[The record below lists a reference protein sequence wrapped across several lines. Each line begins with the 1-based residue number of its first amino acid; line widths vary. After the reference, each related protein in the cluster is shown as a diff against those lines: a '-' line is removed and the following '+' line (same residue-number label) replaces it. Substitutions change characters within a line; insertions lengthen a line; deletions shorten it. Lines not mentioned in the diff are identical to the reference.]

1 MTSLSAAA
9 KIASSSLAATQVQL
23 SVTAS
28 NIANA
33 DTEGYTRK
41 TASTSA
47 LSSAGSGSGVS
58 IDSIAS
64 GVSAL
69 LMKQLTAATSETA
82 AAEKTADYL
91 NQLQSAMGSTTS
103 SNETGTSLANLIANV
118 ETAVSDL
125 AGTPES
131 TSLAYSAL
139 SALETLTSELN
150 DLSSTIQDLRSS
162 ADSEIATS
170 VDAANAAIEK
180 IDALNE
186 QITSAKANGS
196 GTADL
201 EDQRNTALAELS
213 QYLGVTSFLGS
224 DGSMKVYT
232 TSGQVLVDST
242 AHSLSFDETTT
253 ITASQSYD
261 GTSSGLSGITVDG
274 SDITGS
280 ISTGTIGGLLDLRD
294 ETLPAT
300 QEMLDEL
307 SGTLISTLNAV
318 IPDLLTGS
326 SASDISVNEDLLADP
341 SALLSGSGG
350 TASETA
356 EALLEALQGDD
367 TSFGSADSLSAREE
381 DFASYATD
389 ILSLIVSQ
397 SNAADT
403 ALELAGTELTTVTDT
418 ISSTYGVNVDEET
431 VRLSEL
437 EQLYSVSSQILSILK
452 EMFEDLLSAVQ

>member
-9 KIASSSLAATQVQL
+9 KIASSSLAATQVQM

-33 DTEGYTRK
+33 DTEGYTK
-41 TASTSA
+41 KSATTSA
-47 LSSAGSGSGVS
+47 LTSAGTGSGVS
-58 IDSIAS
+58 IGDISS
-64 GVSAL
+64 GVSTL
-69 LMKQLTAATSETA
+69 LMKQLTSATSETA

-91 NQLQSAMGSTTS
+91 DQLQSAMGSTTS
-103 SNETGTSLANLIANV
+103 SDDTGTSLANMLANV

-131 TSLAYSAL
+131 TSLAYSTL
-139 SALETLTSELN
+139 SALETLTTELN
-150 DLSSTIQDLRSS
+150 DLSSTIQDLRSN
-162 ADSEIATS
+162 ADSDIATS
-170 VDAANAAIEK
+170 VDAANAAIEA
-180 IDALNE
+180 IDALND
-186 QITSAKANGS
+186 QIVAAKAS
-196 GTADL
+196 GASTGDL

-242 AHSLSFDETTT
+242 AHTLSFDETAT

-274 SDITGS
+274 NDITDS
-280 ISTGTIGGLLDLRD
+280 ISTGTIGSLLELRD
-294 ETLPAT
+294 ETLPAA
-300 QEMLDEL
+300 QDMLDEL
-307 SGTLISTLNAV
+307 SDALITTLNAV
-318 IPDLLTGS
+318 IPDLLTGT
-326 SASDISVNEDLLADP
+326 SASDIAVNQDMLSDP
-341 SALLSGSGG
+341 STLLSGSSG
-350 TASETA
+350 TAAETA
-356 EALLEALQGDD
+356 EALLDALQGE
-367 TSFGSADSLSAREE
+367 TSFDKAGSLSARQE

-397 SNAADT
+397 SNAADK
-403 ALELAGTELTTVTDT
+403 ALELAQTELTTVTDT

-431 VRLSEL
+431 VRLTEL

-452 EMFEDLLSAVQ
+452 EMFEDLLAAVQ

>member
-103 SNETGTSLANLIANV
+103 SNETGTSLANLIADV

-280 ISTGTIGGLLDLRD
+280 ISTGTIGSLLDLRD

-326 SASDISVNEDLLADP
+326 SASDISVNEDLFADP

-356 EALLEALQGDD
+356 EALLEALQGD
-367 TSFGSADSLSAREE
+367 TSFGSAGSLSAREE